1 MILKIGKFYFS
12 NDKNIEQKEVIKSK
26 GKVEFLSDLNDEE
39 LEELKQPLWTKFLKS
54 PSPKR

>member
-39 LEELKQPLWTKFLKS
+39 LEELKQPLWTKFLK
-54 PSPKR
+54 KFR